1 MRQNA
6 AMGMPHIRTAARRT
20 AFVHV
25 ASVAVAGFVH
35 GLRGAPDDATIVVLQ
50 CLTLP
55 GHLVVLLLLL
65 AGAAVLGAA
74 GTGADA
80 GADIA
85 PAPFDP
91 MLVHTAA
98 ALVNVL
104 VLWGLY
110 AFARRVRAELRETR
124 EWRAARG
131 GSTRRG
137 GRRQA

>member
-1 MRQNA
+1 
-6 AMGMPHIRTAARRT
+6 MGMPRTRTAART
-20 AFVHV
+20 AALFYPG
-25 ASVAVAGFVH
+25 SVAVAGLVH

-74 GTGADA
+74 GPAAGTGA
-80 GADIA
+80 GMA

-91 MLVHTAA
+91 MLLHTAA

-104 VLWGLY
+104 VLRGLC

-124 EWRAARG
+124 EWRAARAG
-131 GSTRRG
+131 RVPRE